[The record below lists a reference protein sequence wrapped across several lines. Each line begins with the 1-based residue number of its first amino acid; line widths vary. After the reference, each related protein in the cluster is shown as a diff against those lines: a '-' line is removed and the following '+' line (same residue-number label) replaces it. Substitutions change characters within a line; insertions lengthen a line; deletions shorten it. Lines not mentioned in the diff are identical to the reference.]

1 MSIFKRL
8 IKDHSDKSVRLAE
21 KLRQQPSHVQEAF
34 FTGGRYHEAPLAKP
48 SKRQEISFRD
58 DANNLAKLVWRSDCN

>member
-48 SKRQEISFRD
+48 SKRQEINFRD
-58 DANNLAKLVWRSDCN
+58 DANNLAKLVWSDCN